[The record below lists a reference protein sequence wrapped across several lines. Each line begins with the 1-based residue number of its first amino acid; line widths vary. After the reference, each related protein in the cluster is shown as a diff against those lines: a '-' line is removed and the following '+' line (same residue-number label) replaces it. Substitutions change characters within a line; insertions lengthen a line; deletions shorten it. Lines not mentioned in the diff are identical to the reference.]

1 MTNYFPTC
9 EQGVLFCA
17 SCCPDL
23 PFVYAFG
30 GQKDG
35 LRVWDISDVAAGTV
49 KKMFLSSFIP
59 LLYFNIL
66 IYQKYFLG
74 KNIAYSRHILMCCIL
89 FIFLVAE
96 VFGSRE
102 RLVVNAG
109 SQSSSSAATAEME
122 VSS

>member
-1 MTNYFPTC
+1 
-9 EQGVLFCA
+9 
-17 SCCPDL
+17 
-23 PFVYAFG
+23 
-30 GQKDG
+30 
-35 LRVWDISDVAAGTV
+35 
-49 KKMFLSSFIP
+49 MFLSSFF
-59 LLYFNIL
+59 LLFYFNIL

-74 KNIAYSRHILMCCIL
+74 KNIAYSRLILTCCVLL

-122 VSS
+122 VS